1 MPEIKNYSLD
11 LVPATVG
18 QAGQTLKIEIGKLA
32 NQANGAVFAQLGD
45 TVVLATAVMSKDQ
58 KIGADFFPLTVD
70 YEEKY
75 YARGKIL
82 GSRFMRREGRPSE
95 EAILNARL
103 IDRAIRPLFDQ
114 SIRNEVQI
122 VTTVLSMD
130 EKNDPDVL
138 AMNAASI
145 ALMISNIPWNGPIA
159 AVRIGRVNDKWII
172 NPAFS
177 EREGSV
183 ADLVVSISSDAKIN
197 MIEAG
202 LLSEIKEDELVEGM
216 DFAKESLA
224 DIIKFNKKIADD
236 FKTPK
241 IILAVDN
248 TDSEFRN
255 EVIKFLN
262 ANDALEKAIYPIR
275 NGISNG
281 VYEKDKSRRVNNLE
295 ILKDQLR
302 EHIANLGDDKIKAA
316 RLAEAR
322 AERAEM
328 FFEEA
333 IDKMVHK
340 NVLEKERRPD
350 GRKLDELREL
360 SSEIGILPRTHGSGL
375 FQRGETQV
383 LSVLTLGSPSD
394 ELIIEG
400 MVISTKKHFM
410 HQYNFPPFSTGETG
424 RMGTPGRREIGHGAL
439 AERALLTVV
448 PKKEDFPYAIRVV
461 SEVLSS
467 NGSSS
472 MASVCGSTLA
482 LMDAGVPISKPVAGI
497 AMGLMTN
504 EKGDYKI
511 LTDIQGPEDH
521 YGDMDFKVAG
531 TGDGITAM
539 QMDVK
544 INGIDTKILKE
555 VLYQAKKARLEIL
568 ENISKTIDKPRPN
581 LSPLAPRIIT
591 VQIPVDKIREV
602 IGPGGKII
610 NEIIAATGAAIDIEE
625 SGLIFI
631 TAENEESG
639 LKAKEIISGI
649 IKEYKVGDIV
659 TGKVTQILDFGAIVE
674 FGRGKDGM
682 IHISELAPRRVE
694 KVTDIVNIG
703 DEVKVKI
710 KRIEGGKISLSL
722 KDAE

>member
-1 MPEIKNYSLD
+1 MSEIKKYSLD
-11 LVPATVG
+11 L
-18 QAGQTLKIEIGKLA
+18 AGTTLKIEIGKLA
-32 NQANGAVFAQLGD
+32 GQANGAVTAQLGD
-45 TVVLATAVMSKDQ
+45 TVVLATAVMSKDR
-58 KIGADFFPLTVD
+58 KIGADFLPLTVD

-95 EAILNARL
+95 EAILNDRL

-114 SIRNEVQI
+114 NIRNEVQI
-122 VTTVLSMD
+122 VTTVLSVD

-138 AMNAASI
+138 AINAASL
-145 ALMISNIPWNGPIA
+145 ALMTSNIPWNGPVA
-159 AVRIGRVNDKWII
+159 AVRIGRAHDKWVV
-172 NPAFS
+172 NPAFP
-177 EREGSV
+177 EREAGV
-183 ADLVVSISSDAKIN
+183 ADFVVSVSSDMKIN

-202 LLSEIKEDELVEGM
+202 LLKELKEDELVEGI
-216 DFAKESLA
+216 DSAKEPLEYL
-224 DIIKFNKKIADD
+224 IKFNKKIADD
-236 FKTPK
+236 FKASKT
-241 IILAVDN
+241 IVATEN
-248 TDSEFRN
+248 TDPELRS

-262 ANDALEKAIYPIR
+262 ADKILEKAI
-275 NGISNG
+275 
-281 VYEKDKSRRVNNLE
+281 YEKDKSRRANNLE
-295 ILKDQLR
+295 TLKDRLK
-302 EHIANLGDDKIKAA
+302 EYIANIGEDKIKAA
-316 RLAEAR
+316 EI
-322 AERAEM
+322 

-333 IDKMVHK
+333 IDEMVHK
-340 NVLEKERRPD
+340 NLLEKERRPD
-350 GRKLDELREL
+350 GRKLDELRKL
-360 SSEIGILPRTHGSGL
+360 SSEIGVLPRTHGSGL
-375 FQRGETQV
+375 FERGETQI

-400 MVISTKKHFM
+400 MVVSTKKHFM
-410 HQYNFPPFSTGETG
+410 HQYNFPPFSVGETG
-424 RMGTPGRREIGHGAL
+424 RMGAPGRREIGHGAL
-439 AERALLTVV
+439 AERALLPVV
-448 PKKEDFPYAIRVV
+448 PKKEEFPYAIRIV

-472 MASVCGSTLA
+472 MGSVCGSTLA
-482 LMDAGVPISKPVAGI
+482 LMDAGVPITKPVAGI

-531 TGDGITAM
+531 TKDGVTAM

-544 INGIDTKILKE
+544 INGIDAKILKE
-555 VLYQAKKARLEIL
+555 VLYQAKAARLEIL

-591 VQIPVDKIREV
+591 VQIPIDKIREV
-602 IGPGGKII
+602 IGPGGKVI
-610 NEIIAATGAAIDIEE
+610 NEIIAKTGAVIDIEE

-639 LKAKEIISGI
+639 LKAKEIIEGI

-659 TGKVTQILDFGAIVE
+659 TGKVTQIFDFGAIVE
-674 FGRGKDGM
+674 FGKRDGM
-682 IHISELAPRRVE
+682 IHISELASYRVN

-703 DEVKVKI
+703 DEVTVKI
-710 KRIEGGKISLSL
+710 KRIENGKISLSL
-722 KDAE
+722 KNAMVK

>member
-1 MPEIKNYSLD
+1 MLKAKIMSEIKKYSLD
-11 LVPATVG
+11 LAEE
-18 QAGQTLKIEIGKLA
+18 TLKIEIGKLA
-32 NQANGAVFAQLGD
+32 GQADGAVIAQLGD
-45 TVVLATAVMSKDQ
+45 TVVLATVVMSKDQ
-58 KIGADFFPLTVD
+58 KIGADFLPLSVD

-103 IDRAIRPLFDQ
+103 IDRAIRPLFNQ

-138 AMNAASI
+138 AINAASV
-145 ALMISNIPWNGPIA
+145 ALMISDIPWNGPIA
-159 AVRIGRVNDKWII
+159 AVRIGRARDKWII

-177 EREGSV
+177 EREEGI

-197 MIEAG
+197 MIESG
-202 LLSEIKEDELVEGM
+202 LLKELKEDELVEGM
-216 DFAKESLA
+216 NSAKESLERL
-224 DIIKFNKKIADD
+224 IKFNKKIADD

-241 IILAVDN
+241 AIVATENADMEL
-248 TDSEFRN
+248 RG

-262 ANDALEKAIYPIR
+262 ADKALEKAIYPVR
-275 NGISNG
+275 NEVSNG

-295 ILKDQLR
+295 ILKDRLK
-302 EHIANLGDDKIKAA
+302 EYIANIGEDKIKAA
-316 RLAEAR
+316 EI
-322 AERAEM
+322 

-333 IDKMVHK
+333 IDEMVHK
-340 NVLEKERRPD
+340 NLLEEEKRPD
-350 GRKLDELREL
+350 GRKLDELRKL

-375 FQRGETQV
+375 FQRGETQI

-400 MVISTKKHFM
+400 MVVSTKKHFM
-410 HQYNFPPFSTGETG
+410 HQYNFPPFSVGEVG
-424 RMGTPGRREIGHGAL
+424 RMGAPGRREIGHGAL

-448 PKKEDFPYAIRVV
+448 PKKEEFPYAIRVV

-472 MASVCGSTLA
+472 MGSVCGSTLA

-531 TGDGITAM
+531 TEDGITAM

-568 ENISKTIDKPRPN
+568 ESMSKTIDKPRPN

-591 VQIPVDKIREV
+591 IQIPIDKIREV

-610 NEIIAATGAAIDIEE
+610 NEIIATTGATIDIEE

-631 TAENEESG
+631 TAENEKSG
-639 LKAKEIISGI
+639 LKAKEIIEGI
-649 IKEYKVGDIV
+649 IKEYKIGDIV

-674 FGRGKDGM
+674 FGKGKDGM
-682 IHISELAPRRVE
+682 IHISELAPYRVN

-703 DEVKVKI
+703 DEVTIKI
-710 KRIEGGKISLSL
+710 KRIENGKISLSL
-722 KDAE
+722 KDAVIK

>member
-1 MPEIKNYSLD
+1 MPEIKKYSLD
-11 LVPATVG
+11 L
-18 QAGQTLKIEIGKLA
+18 AGGTLKIEIGKLA
-32 NQANGAVFAQLGD
+32 GQADGAVVAQLGD
-45 TVVLATAVMSKDQ
+45 TVVLATVVMSKEQ

-75 YARGKIL
+75 YACGKIL
-82 GSRFMRREGRPSE
+82 GSRFMRREGRSSE
-95 EAILNARL
+95 EAVLNARL
-103 IDRAIRPLFDQ
+103 IDRALRPLFNQDE
-114 SIRNEVQI
+114 RNEVQI

-138 AMNAASI
+138 AINAASV
-145 ALMISNIPWNGPIA
+145 ALMISDIPWNGPVA
-159 AVRIGRVNDKWII
+159 AVRIGRTNDNKWTVN
-172 NPAFS
+172 PSFP
-177 EREGSV
+177 EREEGL
-183 ADLVVSISSDAKIN
+183 ADLVVSVSSDMKIN

-202 LLSEIKEDELVEGM
+202 PLRELKEDELVEGV
-216 DFAKESLA
+216 DSAKEYLEHL
-224 DIIKFNKKIADD
+224 IKFNKKIADD

-241 IILAVDN
+241 MIVAAENADPELK
-248 TDSEFRN
+248 N
-255 EVIKFLN
+255 EVMKFLN
-262 ANDALEKAIYPIR
+262 ADKALEKTIYE
-275 NGISNG
+275 
-281 VYEKDKSRRVNNLE
+281 YEKDKSRRVNNLE
-295 ILKDQLR
+295 MLKDRLK
-302 EHIANLGDDKIKAA
+302 EYVATIDKDKIKAA
-316 RLAEAR
+316 EI
-322 AERAEM
+322 

-333 IDKMVHK
+333 IDEIVHK
-340 NVLEKERRPD
+340 NILEKEKRPD
-350 GRKLDELREL
+350 GRKLDELRGL
-360 SSEIGILPRTHGSGL
+360 SSEVGILPRTHGSGL
-375 FQRGETQV
+375 FQRGETQI

-410 HQYNFPPFSTGETG
+410 HQYNFPPFSVGETG
-424 RMGTPGRREIGHGAL
+424 RMGAPGRREIGHGAL
-439 AERALLTVV
+439 AERALLAIV
-448 PKKEDFPYAIRVV
+448 PKKEEFPYAIRVV

-472 MASVCGSTLA
+472 MGSVCGSTLA

-497 AMGLMTN
+497 AMGLVTN

-531 TGDGITAM
+531 TKDGITAM

-555 VLYQAKKARLEIL
+555 VLYRAKKARLEIL

-602 IGPGGKII
+602 IGPGGKVI
-610 NEIIAATGAAIDIEE
+610 NEIIAITGAAIDIEE

-639 LKAKEIISGI
+639 LKAKEIIESI

-659 TGKVTQILDFGAIVE
+659 TGKVAQILDFGAIVE
-674 FGRGKDGM
+674 FGKGKDGM
-682 IHISELAPRRVE
+682 IHISELATYRIN

-703 DEVKVKI
+703 DEVTVKI
-710 KRIEGGKISLSL
+710 KRIENGKISLSL
-722 KDAE
+722 KDVVVK

>member
-1 MPEIKNYSLD
+1 MSEIKNYSLD
-11 LVPATVG
+11 I
-18 QAGQTLKIEIGKLA
+18 AGQTLKIEIGKLA
-32 NQANGAVFAQLGD
+32 NQANGAVTAQLGD
-45 TVVLATAVMSKDQ
+45 SVVLATAVMSRDVR
-58 KIGADFFPLTVD
+58 IGGDFFPLTVD
-70 YEEKY
+70 YEEKF

-114 SIRNEVQI
+114 GIRNETQI
-122 VTTVLSMD
+122 VTTVLSLD

-145 ALMISNIPWNGPIA
+145 ALLVSDIPWNGPIA
-159 AVRIGRVNDKWII
+159 AVRIGRIGDKWVI
-172 NPAFS
+172 NPSFA
-177 EREGSV
+177 EREGSI
-183 ADLVVSISSDAKIN
+183 ADLVVSISSDGKIN

-202 LLSEIKEDELVEGM
+202 PLAEISEDDMVEAIE
-216 DFAKESLA
+216 FAREPLN
-224 DIIKFNKKIADD
+224 DLIKFNKKIADD

-241 IILAVDN
+241 TAAAIVKVD
-248 TDSEFRN
+248 TDLKN

-262 ANDALEKAIYPIR
+262 ADSALEKAIY
-275 NGISNG
+275 
-281 VYEKDKSRRVNNLE
+281 EKDKTRRENNLSD
-295 ILKDQLR
+295 LKSKLV
-302 EHIANLGDDKIKAA
+302 EHITTIDAAKIGE
-316 RLAEAR
+316 AET
-322 AERAEM
+322 
-328 FFEEA
+328 FLEEA
-333 IDKMVHK
+333 IDEIVHK
-340 NVLEKERRPD
+340 NVLEKEKRPD
-350 GRKLDELREL
+350 GRKLDELRGL
-360 SSEIGILPRTHGSGL
+360 SSEIGVLPRTHGSGL

-383 LSVLTLGSPSD
+383 LSALTLGSPSD

-410 HQYNFPPFSTGETG
+410 HQYNFPPFAVRETG
-424 RMGTPGRREIGHGAL
+424 RMGAPGRREIGHGAL
-439 AERALLTVV
+439 AERALLPVI
-448 PKKEDFPYAIRVV
+448 PGKENFPYAIRVV

-472 MASVCGSTLA
+472 MGSVCGSTLA
-482 LMDAGVPISKPVAGI
+482 LMDAGVPILKPVAGI
-497 AMGLMTN
+497 AMGLMSN

-531 TGDGITAM
+531 TRDGITAM

-555 VLYQAKKARLEIL
+555 VLEQTKKARLEIL
-568 ENISKTIDKPRPN
+568 DNISKTIDKPRPE

-591 VQIPVDKIREV
+591 IQIPVDKIREV
-602 IGPGGKII
+602 IGPGGKVI
-610 NEIIAATGAAIDIEE
+610 NEIIAQTGAAIDIEE

-631 TAENEESG
+631 TAENEEGG
-639 LKAKEIISGI
+639 LKAQEIIKGI
-649 IKEYKVGDIV
+649 IKEYKVGEIV
-659 TGKVTQILDFGAIVE
+659 TGKVVQIMDFGAIVE
-674 FGRGKDGM
+674 FGKGKDGM
-682 IHISELAPRRVE
+682 IHISELANRRVD
-694 KVTDIVNIG
+694 KVTDVVSIG

-722 KDAE
+722 KDTL

>member
-1 MPEIKNYSLD
+1 MPEIKKYSLD
-11 LVPATVG
+11 LDG
-18 QAGQTLKIEIGKLA
+18 ETLKIEIGKLA
-32 NQANGAVFAQLGD
+32 GQADGSVIAQLGD
-45 TVVLATAVMSKDQ
+45 TVVLATAVMSKDR
-58 KIGADFFPLTVD
+58 KIGADFLPLTVD

-82 GSRFMRREGRPSE
+82 GSRFLRRESRPSE

-114 SIRNEVQI
+114 NIRNEIQI
-122 VTTVLSMD
+122 VTTVLSVD
-130 EKNDPDVL
+130 EKNDPDIL
-138 AMNAASI
+138 AINAASI
-145 ALMISNIPWNGPIA
+145 ALMISDIPWNGPIA
-159 AVRIGRVNDKWII
+159 AVRIGQIRDKWII

-177 EREGSV
+177 EREEGI
-183 ADLVVSISSDAKIN
+183 ADLIVSVSPDIKIN

-202 LLSEIKEDELVEGM
+202 PLKELEEDELVKGIS
-216 DFAKESLA
+216 FAKEFLEHL
-224 DIIKFNKKIADD
+224 IKFNKKIADD
-236 FKTPK
+236 FKTSK
-241 IILAVDN
+241 AITATENIDVELR
-248 TDSEFRN
+248 SE
-255 EVIKFLN
+255 VMKFLN
-262 ANDALEKAIYPIR
+262 ADNALEKAI
-275 NGISNG
+275 
-281 VYEKDKSRRVNNLE
+281 YEKDKSRRVNNLE
-295 ILKDQLR
+295 MLKDRLK
-302 EHIANLGDDKIKAA
+302 EYLANLGEDKIKT
-316 RLAEAR
+316 AEI
-322 AERAEM
+322 

-333 IDKMVHK
+333 IDKTVHENILK
-340 NVLEKERRPD
+340 EEKRPD
-350 GRKLDELREL
+350 GRKLDELRKL

-375 FQRGETQV
+375 FQRGETQI
-383 LSVLTLGSPSD
+383 LSILTLGSPSD
-394 ELIIEG
+394 VLIIEG
-400 MVISTKKHFM
+400 MVVSTKKHFM
-410 HQYNFPPFSTGETG
+410 HQYNFPPFSVGETG
-424 RMGTPGRREIGHGAL
+424 RMGAPGRREIGHGAL
-439 AERALLTVV
+439 AERALFTVV

-472 MASVCGSTLA
+472 MGSVCGLTLA

-504 EKGDYKI
+504 EKDDYKI

-531 TGDGITAM
+531 TKDGITAM

-544 INGIDTKILKE
+544 INGIDAKILKE

-568 ENISKTIDKPRPN
+568 DNISKTIDKPRPN

-591 VQIPVDKIREV
+591 IQIPVDKIREV
-602 IGPGGKII
+602 IGPGGKVI

-639 LKAKEIISGI
+639 LKAKEIIESI

-674 FGRGKDGM
+674 FGKGKDGM
-682 IHISELAPRRVE
+682 IHISELAPYRVN

-710 KRIEGGKISLSL
+710 KRIENGKISLSL
-722 KDAE
+722 KDVADRK